1 MNIHEYQAKELL
13 QKFDV
18 ATTRGRVAATLDE
31 AEQIARELGDIDIVV
46 KAQIHAGGRGK
57 GSFKD
62 GFKGGVHVRKTPDEV
77 RDVAAKMLGQILVT
91 HQTGPAGRLV
101 NKLLVAE
108 SADIAREIYFAVLL
122 DRATAA
128 PLIVAST
135 EGGVEIEA
143 VAAKSPEKIIREPI
157 DPLAGLQ
164 PYQARKLA
172 SQLGFESSQ
181 LKNASKLFE
190 GLYRTF
196 IAYDCSMIEVN
207 PLVVTNKGEVLALDA
222 KFNFDDN
229 ALYRHP
235 EIAAMRDVAEED
247 PREVEAS
254 KHGLNYIGLDGD
266 IACLVNGAGLAMAT
280 MDIIKFYGGEPANFL
295 DVGGGATEEQV
306 TEALKILIA
315 DKHVKAILVNI
326 FGGIMKVDII
336 AQGIINAAKSV
347 KLSVPLVV
355 RLEGTNV
362 ERGKQMLKESGLAL
376 IAADD
381 LADAAQKVVTAR
393 NRNSKSQ
400 IPNPKFQLNSQIP
413 IPKWTLARNDAIWKT
428 AHFGSRTPFYQTT
441 TRTLANTEDARQ
453 LVRASRSVAANWI
466 EADEALSKK
475 DFLMRQKFA
484 QKKQKRAAVSCAYST
499 RFQRRMRPVLATV
512 WQRKLASSRLSS
524 LRSSRNLATYD
535 FSLCAFFAL
544 RFCLDL
550 A

>member
-18 ATTRGRVAATLDE
+18 ATTPGKVAATLDQ
-31 AEQIARELGDIDIVV
+31 AEQIARELGDVDVVV

-57 GSFKD
+57 GTFTN
-62 GFKGGVHVRKTPDEV
+62 GFKGGVHVRKTPAQV

-91 HQTGPAGRLV
+91 HQTGPTGRQV
-101 NKLLVAE
+101 NKVLVAE

-128 PLIVAST
+128 PVIVASN
-135 EGGVEIEA
+135 EGGVEIET

-164 PYQARKLA
+164 PFQTRKLA
-172 SQLGFESSQ
+172 KQLGFEASQ
-181 LKNASKLFE
+181 LKSVSKLFE

-196 IAYDCSMIEVN
+196 IAYDCSMVEVN
-207 PLVVTNKGEVLALDA
+207 PLVVTAKGNVLALDA

-235 EIAAMRDVAEED
+235 EIAALRDVAEED
-247 PREVEAS
+247 PREIEAS
-254 KHGLNYIGLDGD
+254 KHGLNYIGLDGN

-306 TEALKILIA
+306 TEAFKILIA
-315 DKHVKAILVNI
+315 DKKVKAILVNI
-326 FGGIMKVDII
+326 FGGIMRCDII
-336 AQGIINAAKSV
+336 AQGIINAAKTL

-362 ERGKQMLKESGLAL
+362 EAGKKLIADSGLAV

-381 LADAAQKVVTAR
+381 LADAAQKAV
-393 NRNSKSQ
+393 K
-400 IPNPKFQLNSQIP
+400 
-413 IPKWTLARNDAIWKT
+413 
-428 AHFGSRTPFYQTT
+428 
-441 TRTLANTEDARQ
+441 
-453 LVRASRSVAANWI
+453 AA
-466 EADEALSKK
+466 AGKK
-475 DFLMRQKFA
+475 
-484 QKKQKRAAVSCAYST
+484 
-499 RFQRRMRPVLATV
+499 
-512 WQRKLASSRLSS
+512 
-524 LRSSRNLATYD
+524 
-535 FSLCAFFAL
+535 
-544 RFCLDL
+544 
-550 A
+550 

>member
-13 QKFDV
+13 QNFDV

-31 AEQIARELGDIDIVV
+31 AEQIARELGDVDIVV

-57 GSFKD
+57 GSFKN

-101 NKLLVAE
+101 NKVLVAE

-181 LKNASKLFE
+181 LKNGSKLFE

-196 IAYDCSMIEVN
+196 IAYDCSMVEVN

-235 EIAAMRDVAEED
+235 EIAAMRDIAEED

-254 KHGLNYIGLDGD
+254 KHGLNYIGLDGN

-306 TEALKILIA
+306 TEAFKILVA
-315 DKHVKAILVNI
+315 DKKVKAILVNI
-326 FGGIMKVDII
+326 FGGIMKCDVI
-336 AQGIINAAKSV
+336 AQGIIDAAKTV

-381 LADAAQKVVTAR
+381 LADAAQKVV
-393 NRNSKSQ
+393 
-400 IPNPKFQLNSQIP
+400 
-413 IPKWTLARNDAIWKT
+413 
-428 AHFGSRTPFYQTT
+428 G
-441 TRTLANTEDARQ
+441 
-453 LVRASRSVAANWI
+453 AA
-466 EADEALSKK
+466 KGK
-475 DFLMRQKFA
+475 
-484 QKKQKRAAVSCAYST
+484 
-499 RFQRRMRPVLATV
+499 
-512 WQRKLASSRLSS
+512 
-524 LRSSRNLATYD
+524 
-535 FSLCAFFAL
+535 
-544 RFCLDL
+544 
-550 A
+550 